1 MKHAPQLRDVRLQGV
16 RGGLR
21 RVLSP
26 QLVDQAIGGYD
37 LVGPDEQ
44 ERQQGSPFGS
54 SERKWPTV
62 GPHFEWSENR
72 ELQHRISTL
81 RVRGDRCEAR
91 RDRQGPSEEYCGGGA
106 SHAHSRRD
114 EPEQRRRMGE

>member
-1 MKHAPQLRDVRLQGV
+1 MEHAPQLRDMRLQRVRRSLRGV
-16 RGGLR
+16 LP
-21 RVLSP
+21 P

-44 ERQQGSPFGS
+44 ERQQGSTFGPA
-54 SERKWPTV
+54 ERKWLAV

-91 RDRQGPSEEYCGGGA
+91 SGRQGSPEEN
-106 SHAHSRRD
+106 RRS
-114 EPEQRRRMGE
+114 